1 MKKFGIKIIFTIIL
15 MLFSVTRVNAIQFD
29 VLVLPTDIFNVCDNY
44 FVSLSLQKL
53 QQIMLFKI

>member
-1 MKKFGIKIIFTIIL
+1 MKKFGIKIIFTIFL

-44 FVSLSLQKL
+44 FCFPEPSEIATNYVYKT
-53 QQIMLFKI
+53 